1 MGKLVGTRTWGWS
14 LALGHPSNTATRIR
28 RAFLKIWCPDPRCQT
43 HLLKNSISLTRKTMK
58 IPNCIHET
66 ECAFIEG
73 SCFMHNGF
81 KKNLNMDPRQRVDC
95 ISFKAFSRSR
105 NVWEKQESRRL
116 MGGTL
121 SEPKK
126 CSK

>member
-1 MGKLVGTRTWGWS
+1 MGVVPRSWS
-14 LALGHPSNTATRIR
+14 
-28 RAFLKIWCPDPRCQT
+28 LKIWKLVEKVSGSTVPNPSSE
-43 HLLKNSISLTRKTMK
+43 KAMK
-58 IPNCIHET
+58 IPKW
-66 ECAFIEG
+66 AFIEA

-81 KKNLNMDPRQRVDC
+81 KKNLNMDPRQRVDSV
-95 ISFKAFSRSR
+95 SFKAFSRSR